1 MYAGYEYIKVKK
13 VEENSTKNPN
23 IFQLLQ
29 QREIG
34 QLYQINNLVYREN
47 CVSRRIT
54 EKEYWEIQRERKRKY
69 PWMDW
74 KHV

>member
-13 VEENSTKNPN
+13 VEENSAKNPN